1 MSLNNELNNYVNM
14 YNNNIAQINNLYYN
28 NAILQNNI
36 YLIRQRMTQIPHSYS
51 YSNNLHNT
59 NTNRPRAR
67 RRQRNTT
74 TMPVVHAPLVQP
86 ITQPITQSI
95 TQPITQPIQP
105 TAIMRRRPATFTQS
119 FFDPVIIYPTQR
131 QIDNATKLIQYDTII
146 NPTNETCPFTC
157 EPFHNQDLVRQILH
171 CGHNFSP
178 SHFNTWFHSNVSCP
192 ICRYDIRTYVPQ
204 TIINNEELIPTNR
217 ENNEVQSIHQPQTQQ
232 QQTQQPQTQTH
243 QTQQQ
248 TQQQTHQ
255 TQQQTQQPQTQTH
268 QPQTPQTPQTPQPQ
282 RQRQRQPQP
291 QSESELSS
299 ETSQIVN
306 DYLDLL
312 FTSLLTP
319 NTNAD
324 TGATN
329 SSTSRN
335 SNSNRLFFEYII
347 REM

>member
-1 MSLNNELNNYVNM
+1 MSLNNELNTYVNM

-36 YLIRQRMTQIPHSYS
+36 YLIRQRMTQIPEPLNQPHSHS
-51 YSNNLHNT
+51 HSHPHPHSHSHPHSNNLHNT

-74 TMPVVHAPLVQP
+74 TMPVVHVPS
-86 ITQPITQSI
+86 TQPITQTSTQS
-95 TQPITQPIQP
+95 TQPITQQITQPSTQATQP

-171 CGHNFSP
+171 CGHIFSP
-178 SHFNTWFHSNVSCP
+178 CHFNTWFYSNVSCP
-192 ICRYDIRTYVPQ
+192 ICRYDIRTYEPQ

-217 ENNEVQSIHQPQTQQ
+217 ETTPTNRETTPTNRENPEVQPI
-232 QQTQQPQTQTH
+232 
-243 QTQQQ
+243 
-248 TQQQTHQ
+248 
-255 TQQQTQQPQTQTH
+255 
-268 QPQTPQTPQTPQPQ
+268 Q
-282 RQRQRQPQP
+282 RHT
-291 QSESELSS
+291 
-299 ETSQIVN
+299 ETSAETQLVN

-312 FTSLLTP
+312 FSSLLQP
-319 NTNAD
+319 NTNANAG
-324 TGATN
+324 TTN
-329 SSTSRN
+329 SSSSSR
-335 SNSNRLFFEYII
+335 NSNRLFFEYII

>member
-1 MSLNNELNNYVNM
+1 
-14 YNNNIAQINNLYYN
+14 
-28 NAILQNNI
+28 
-36 YLIRQRMTQIPHSYS
+36 
-51 YSNNLHNT
+51 
-59 NTNRPRAR
+59 
-67 RRQRNTT
+67 
-74 TMPVVHAPLVQP
+74 MPVVHAPLVQP

-217 ENNEVQSIHQPQTQQ
+217 ENNEVQSIHQPQTQ
-232 QQTQQPQTQTH
+232 TQTH
-243 QTQQQ
+243 
-248 TQQQTHQ
+248 
-255 TQQQTQQPQTQTH
+255 QPQTQTH
-268 QPQTPQTPQTPQPQ
+268 QPQTQTQPQTHQPQTHQPQ
-282 RQRQRQPQP
+282 RQAQQPQRQP

-335 SNSNRLFFEYII
+335 SNPNRLFFEYII

>member
-1 MSLNNELNNYVNM
+1 MSLNNELNTYVNM

-36 YLIRQRMTQIPHSYS
+36 YLIRQRMTQMPEPLNQPHPHSHS
-51 YSNNLHNT
+51 HPHSHPHPHPHSNNLHNT
-59 NTNRPRAR
+59 TTNRPRAR

-74 TMPVVHAPLVQP
+74 TMPVVHVPSIQP
-86 ITQPITQSI
+86 TTQPT
-95 TQPITQPIQP
+95 QP

-171 CGHNFSP
+171 CGHIFSP
-178 SHFNTWFHSNVSCP
+178 CHFNTWFYSNVSCP
-192 ICRYDIRTYVPQ
+192 ICRYDIRTYEPQ

-217 ENNEVQSIHQPQTQQ
+217 ENNEVQSI
-232 QQTQQPQTQTH
+232 QQPQS
-243 QTQQQ
+243 
-248 TQQQTHQ
+248 
-255 TQQQTQQPQTQTH
+255 QTQT
-268 QPQTPQTPQTPQPQ
+268 QPQS
-282 RQRQRQPQP
+282 

-319 NTNAD
+319 NTNANS
-324 TGATN
+324 GATN

-335 SNSNRLFFEYII
+335 SNPNSNRLFFEYII